1 MTPYQEFMDAVNEDV
16 NNMCD
21 DILQSIARG
30 YDCSKYIFM
39 TGRKAKITIMKELLV
54 SKMYLD
60 HNIMTTIHWK
70 RDKKD
75 NDKYIVEFNYW
86 MNLQD

>member
-21 DILQSIARG
+21 DILESIAQG
-30 YDCSKYIFM
+30 NDNSKYTFI
-39 TGRKAKITIMKELLV
+39 TYRKAKITIMKELLI
-54 SKMYLD
+54 SKMFLD
-60 HNIMTTIHWK
+60 HNIIMYINWK

-86 MNLQD
+86 MNPN